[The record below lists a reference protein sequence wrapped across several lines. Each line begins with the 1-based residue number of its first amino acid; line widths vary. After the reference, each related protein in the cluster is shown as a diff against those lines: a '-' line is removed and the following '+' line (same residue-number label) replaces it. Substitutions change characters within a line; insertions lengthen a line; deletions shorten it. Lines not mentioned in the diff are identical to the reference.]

1 MGAYG
6 GYIRVSVVGDRDGE
20 RFISPSLQRDRI
32 TGWAAAHGHDLAD
45 IREDLDVSGGSRKR
59 PQLEALI
66 GQIEPEPLSE
76 PLDLL
81 QRLKLLLQAVEL
93 AAMPRA
99 ALLELLA
106 LSPGRFENRTAH
118 AATRVM
124 RCSPMSRAA

>member
-66 GQIEPEPLSE
+66 GQIEA
-76 PLDLL
+76 
-81 QRLKLLLQAVEL
+81 AVL
-93 AAMPRA
+93 
-99 ALLELLA
+99 
-106 LSPGRFENRTAH
+106 
-118 AATRVM
+118 
-124 RCSPMSRAA
+124 

>member
-66 GQIEPEPLSE
+66 GQIESPPFAIPVASE
-76 PLDLL
+76 ISASFPCPWPIASSTCS
-81 QRLKLLLQAVEL
+81 RLCRPDSWLCGFGAGPAAVL
-93 AAMPRA
+93 
-99 ALLELLA
+99 
-106 LSPGRFENRTAH
+106 
-118 AATRVM
+118 
-124 RCSPMSRAA
+124 